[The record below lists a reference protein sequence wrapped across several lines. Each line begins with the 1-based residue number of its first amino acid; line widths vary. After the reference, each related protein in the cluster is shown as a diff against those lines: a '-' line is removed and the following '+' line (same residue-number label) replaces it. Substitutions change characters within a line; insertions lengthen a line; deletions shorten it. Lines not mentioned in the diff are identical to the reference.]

1 MRIQVQV
8 FRDERA
14 LQDNKRL
21 LERMIEVD
29 DNINVDY
36 NCVIRALSFLYG
48 SDAIIN
54 FNIKT
59 L

>member
-14 LQDNKRL
+14 AQDNKRL
-21 LERMIEVD
+21 LERIVEVD

-36 NCVIRALSFLYG
+36 SCIIRVLSFLYG
-48 SDAIIN
+48 RDVIIN

>member
-36 NCVIRALSFLYG
+36 GCVIRALTFLYG
-48 SDAIIN
+48 RDAIIN

>member
-21 LERMIEVD
+21 MERVVEVD

-36 NCVIRALSFLYG
+36 SCVIRALTFLYG
-48 SDAIIN
+48 KDVVIN

>member
-21 LERMIEVD
+21 LERVVEVD

-36 NCVIRALSFLYG
+36 SCVIRALTFLYG
-48 SDAIIN
+48 RDVIIN

>member
-1 MRIQVQV
+1 MKIQVQV

-14 LQDNKRL
+14 ALDKKWL
-21 LERMIEVD
+21 LERIVEVD
-29 DNINVDY
+29 DNIDVDY
-36 NCVIRALSFLYG
+36 SCIIRALSFLYG
-48 SDAIIN
+48 RDVIIY

>member
-21 LERMIEVD
+21 MERVVEVD

-36 NCVIRALSFLYG
+36 SCVIRALTFLYG
-48 SDAIIN
+48 RDVIIN

>member
-21 LERMIEVD
+21 MERVVEVD

-36 NCVIRALSFLYG
+36 SCVIRALTFLYG
-48 SDAIIN
+48 RDVVIN

>member
-14 LQDNKRL
+14 AQDNKRL
-21 LERMIEVD
+21 LERIVEVD
-29 DNINVDY
+29 DSINVDY
-36 NCVIRALSFLYG
+36 SCIIRALSILYG
-48 SDAIIN
+48 KDVVIN
-54 FNIKT
+54 FNIKI

>member
-14 LQDNKRL
+14 VQDNKRL
-21 LERMIEVD
+21 LERIVEVD

-36 NCVIRALSFLYG
+36 SCIIRALSFLYG
-48 SDAIIN
+48 RDAVIN

>member
-29 DNINVDY
+29 DYLNVDY
-36 NCVIRALSFLYG
+36 NCVIRALTFLYG
-48 SDAIIN
+48 RDAVIN

>member
-14 LQDNKRL
+14 AQDNKRL
-21 LERMIEVD
+21 LERIVEVD

-36 NCVIRALSFLYG
+36 SCIIRTLSFLYG
-48 SDAIIN
+48 RDVIIN

>member
-8 FRDERA
+8 FRDDRA

-21 LERMIEVD
+21 LERIVEVD
-29 DNINVDY
+29 DNLHVDY
-36 NCVIRALSFLYG
+36 DCLIRALSFLYG
-48 SDAIIN
+48 RDAIIN

>member
-14 LQDNKRL
+14 AQDNKRL
-21 LERMIEVD
+21 LERIVEVD

-36 NCVIRALSFLYG
+36 SCIIRAFSFLYG
-48 SDAIIN
+48 RDVIIN

>member
-8 FRDERA
+8 FRDEKA
-14 LQDNKRL
+14 LQDSKRL
-21 LERMIEVD
+21 LERLVEVD

-36 NCVIRALSFLYG
+36 SCVIRALTFLYG
-48 SDAIIN
+48 RDVIIN

>member
-8 FRDERA
+8 FRDEKA
-14 LQDNKRL
+14 VQDNKRL
-21 LERMIEVD
+21 LERIVEVD

-36 NCVIRALSFLYG
+36 TCIIRALTFLYG
-48 SDAIIN
+48 RDVLIN

>member
-8 FRDERA
+8 FRDEKA

-21 LERMIEVD
+21 LERLVEVD

-36 NCVIRALSFLYG
+36 SCVIRALTFLYG
-48 SDAIIN
+48 RDVIIN

>member
-8 FRDERA
+8 FRDEIA

-36 NCVIRALSFLYG
+36 NCIIRALTFLYG
-48 SDAIIN
+48 RDVIIN